1 MWETNGTVPRQ
12 DVLMQLCELFDVSI
26 DYLLGNDKTDGNN
39 PKNKKICSI
48 QRLLDTLDESELDK
62 AESIL
67 NTIFDNT
74 FGGENHG

>member
-12 DVLMQLCELFDVSI
+12 DVLLELCKLFDVSI

-39 PKNKKICSI
+39 PKNDKICSI
-48 QRLLDTLDESELDK
+48 QRLIESMDESDLEK
-62 AESIL
+62 ADIIL
-67 NTIFDNT
+67 HTIFNKT